1 MKTKI
6 LSYAAVLLC
15 ALGGATAFGQSANKI
30 AIINMQDALMRTQE
44 GQKLA
49 RELQDKYGPTQKR
62 LETQRQ
68 EVESLKD
75 QLSRG
80 ANTMSDEARRKLTR
94 EIQTKER
101 NMQRDVEDARQE
113 FNETQQKASGVM
125 VQKLVAVIDKHAK
138 ANGFS
143 IVFDISAP
151 QSPVLFAL
159 NEILITND
167 VITLYDQDNP
177 VAGAP
182 AAPAAAPPAAQ

>member
-6 LSYAAVLLC
+6 LSYVAVLLC
-15 ALGGATAFGQSANKI
+15 ALGGSAAFGQGGSKI
-30 AIINMQDALMRTQE
+30 AIINMQDAVMRTQE

-49 RELQDKYGPTQKR
+49 RELQEKYGPTQQR
-62 LETQRQ
+62 LETQQQ
-68 EVESLKD
+68 EIVNLRD

-80 ANTMSDEARRKLTR
+80 ANTMSDEARRRLTR

-101 NMQRDVEDARQE
+101 SMQRDVEDARQE
-113 FNETQQKASGVM
+113 FNDTQQKASGAM
-125 VQKLVAVIDKHAK
+125 FQKMVAVIDKHAK
-138 ANGFS
+138 TNGFS

-167 VITLYDQDNP
+167 VIALYDQENP
-177 VAGAP
+177 VAAAP
-182 AAPAAAPPAAQ
+182 AAPAAAPPAAE

>member
-6 LSYAAVLLC
+6 LSYAAVLAC
-15 ALGGATAFGQSANKI
+15 ALAGSAAFGQGATKI

-49 RELQDKYGPTQKR
+49 RELQQKYGPTQQR

-68 EVESLKD
+68 ELQSLRD

-101 NMQRDVEDARQE
+101 SMQRDVEDARQE
-113 FNETQQKASGVM
+113 FNETQQKASGAM
-125 VQKLVAVIDKHAK
+125 VQKLMAVIDKHAK

-177 VAGAP
+177 VADAP

>member
-6 LSYAAVLLC
+6 LSYVAVLLC
-15 ALGGATAFGQSANKI
+15 ALGGSAAFGQGGSKI
-30 AIINMQDALMRTQE
+30 AIINMQDAVMRTQE

-49 RELQDKYGPTQKR
+49 RELQEKYGPTQQR
-62 LETQRQ
+62 LETQQQ
-68 EVESLKD
+68 EIVNLRD

-80 ANTMSDEARRKLTR
+80 ANTMSDEVRRKLTR

-101 NMQRDVEDARQE
+101 SMQRDVEDARQE
-113 FNETQQKASGVM
+113 FNDTQQKASGAM
-125 VQKLVAVIDKHAK
+125 FQKMVAVIDKHAK
-138 ANGFS
+138 TNGFS

-167 VITLYDQDNP
+167 VIALYDQENP
-177 VAGAP
+177 VAAAP
-182 AAPAAAPPAAQ
+182 AAPAAAPPAAE

>member
-6 LSYAAVLLC
+6 ISYAAVLLC
-15 ALGGATAFGQSANKI
+15 ALAGSAAFGQGGSKI
-30 AIINMQDALMRTQE
+30 AIIHMQDAVMRTQE

-49 RELQDKYGPTQKR
+49 RELQEKYGPTQQR
-62 LETQRQ
+62 LETQQQ
-68 EVESLKD
+68 EIANLRD

-80 ANTMSDEARRKLTR
+80 ANTMSDEARRKLIR
-94 EIQTKER
+94 EIESKER
-101 NMQRDVEDARQE
+101 SMQRDGEDAQQE
-113 FNETQQKASGVM
+113 FNETRQKASSAM
-125 VQKLVAVIDKHAK
+125 FQKMVAVINKHAN

-167 VITLYDQDNP
+167 VITLYDQENP
-177 VAGAP
+177 VADAP
-182 AAPAAAPPAAQ
+182 AAPPAPPAAQ

>member
-6 LSYAAVLLC
+6 LSYVAVLLC
-15 ALGGATAFGQSANKI
+15 ALGGSAAFGQGGSKI
-30 AIINMQDALMRTQE
+30 AIINMQDAVMRTQE

-49 RELQDKYGPTQKR
+49 RELQGKYGPTQQR
-62 LETQRQ
+62 LETQQQ
-68 EVESLKD
+68 EIVSLRD

-101 NMQRDVEDARQE
+101 SMQRDVEDARQE
-113 FNETQQKASGVM
+113 FNDTQQKASGAM
-125 VQKLVAVIDKHAK
+125 FQKMVAVIDKHAK
-138 ANGFS
+138 TNGFS

-167 VITLYDQDNP
+167 VIALYDQENP
-177 VAGAP
+177 VAAAP
-182 AAPAAAPPAAQ
+182 AAPAAAPPAAE

>member
-6 LSYAAVLLC
+6 LSYVAVLLC
-15 ALGGATAFGQSANKI
+15 ALGGSAAFGQGGSKI
-30 AIINMQDALMRTQE
+30 AIINMQDAVMRTQE

-49 RELQDKYGPTQKR
+49 RELQEKYGPTQQR
-62 LETQRQ
+62 LETQQQ
-68 EVESLKD
+68 EIVNLRD

-80 ANTMSDEARRKLTR
+80 ANTMSDEVRRKLTR

-101 NMQRDVEDARQE
+101 SMQRDVEDARQE
-113 FNETQQKASGVM
+113 FNDTQQKAAGAM
-125 VQKLVAVIDKHAK
+125 FQKMVAVIDKHAK
-138 ANGFS
+138 TNGFS

-167 VITLYDQDNP
+167 VIALYDQENP
-177 VAGAP
+177 VAAAP
-182 AAPAAAPPAAQ
+182 AAPAAAPPAAE